1 MIEQMQNQY
10 SIQLLCETLDCPRS
24 SYYYEAV
31 AGDDGAL
38 QVAIEQVL
46 VRYPFYGY
54 RRMTAELRREGWA
67 VNPKVVQRLMQKLGL
82 KGRVGQVKA
91 ITTTH
96 SHHPHPRY
104 PNHLRGLVVSAPDQV
119 WVADIT
125 YLGLADRFIYLAVI
139 LDVYTRTVRAW
150 HLGKSLSQ
158 TLSLSALK
166 MALAKATP
174 QLHHSDQGVQYAAK
188 GYTDLLSAQGVT
200 ISMSE
205 PGCPTQNA
213 YAERFMRTF
222 KEEHVDYTDYADFA
236 DAHQQIAHWLEV
248 VYNSERIHS
257 ALNYL
262 TPAEFEAAYV
272 PQYADTCLTT

>member
-1 MIEQMQNQY
+1 
-10 SIQLLCETLDCPRS
+10 
-24 SYYYEAV
+24 
-31 AGDDGAL
+31 
-38 QVAIEQVL
+38 
-46 VRYPFYGY
+46 
-54 RRMTAELRREGWA
+54 MTAELRREGWA

-91 ITTTH
+91 ITTTN

-104 PNHLRGLVVSAPDQV
+104 PNHLRALVVTAPDQV

-139 LDVYTRTVRAW
+139 LDVYTRAVRGW

-174 QLHHSDQGVQYAAK
+174 HLHHSDQGVQYAAK
-188 GYTDLLSAQGVT
+188 GYTDLLVAQGIT

-222 KEEHVDYTDYADFA
+222 KEEHIDYTDYADFT
-236 DAHQQIAHWLEV
+236 DAHQQIAHWIEV
-248 VYNSERIHS
+248 VYNTERIHS

-272 PQYADTCLTT
+272 PQHAKTFLKI